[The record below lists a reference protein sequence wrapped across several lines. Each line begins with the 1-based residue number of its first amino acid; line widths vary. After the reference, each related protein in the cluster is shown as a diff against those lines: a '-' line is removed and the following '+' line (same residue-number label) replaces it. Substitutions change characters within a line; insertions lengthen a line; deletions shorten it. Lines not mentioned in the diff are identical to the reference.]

1 MTVSDILQLSA
12 AGFSKAEILAMSNAD
27 TGKHEQKEEGGK
39 PEEKKEAVALSADFA
54 KALDEI
60 NKRLDALTQ
69 TKEEPK
75 KEEPKKEEPK
85 KDNTDVLA
93 LLQSMNV
100 AGQRYDLPPQ
110 YDPEKALAGALDLVM
125 NGEKKGVVNNG

>member
-27 TGKHEQKEEGGK
+27 TGKHEQKEDGAK
-39 PEEKKEAVALSADFA
+39 PEEKKETIALSADFA

-69 TKEEPK
+69 TKAEP
-75 KEEPKKEEPK
+75 EKKEEPK

-110 YDPEKALAGALDLVM
+110 YDPEKALAGALDAVM

>member
-1 MTVSDILQLSA
+1 MTVNEVLQLSA

-27 TGKHEQKEEGGK
+27 SGSSEQKREDAT
-39 PEEKKEAVALSADFA
+39 PEEKKDVATTDFA
-54 KALDEI
+54 KAFEELS
-60 NKRLDALTQ
+60 NRLEALMQ
-69 TKEEPK
+69 

-93 LLQSMNV
+93 LLQSMNM

-110 YDPEKALAGALDLVM
+110 YNPEDALAGALDAVM
-125 NGEKKGVVNNG
+125 NGAKKGDSK

>member
-39 PEEKKEAVALSADFA
+39 LEEKKDRHEDFA
-54 KALDEI
+54 AALAEI

-69 TKEEPK
+69 A

>member
-12 AGFSKAEILAMSNAD
+12 AGFSKAEILAMNSAD
-27 TGKHEQKEEGGK
+27 TGKHEQKEEEGK
-39 PEEKKEAVALSADFA
+39 PEEKKDTVALSADFA

-75 KEEPKKEEPK
+75 KEEPKK
-85 KDNTDVLA
+85 DSTDVLA

-110 YDPEKALAGALDLVM
+110 YDPEKALAGALDAVM
-125 NGEKKGVVNNG
+125 NGAKKGDNN

>member
-27 TGKHEQKEEGGK
+27 TGKHEQKDDGAK
-39 PEEKKEAVALSADFA
+39 PEEKKETVAVSADFA

-69 TKEEPK
+69 TKAEP
-75 KEEPKKEEPK
+75 E
-85 KDNTDVLA
+85 KDNTDMLA

-110 YDPEKALAGALDLVM
+110 YTPEDALAGALDAVM
-125 NGEKKGVVNNG
+125 NGAKKGDVNNGK

>member
-27 TGKHEQKEEGGK
+27 TGKHEQKEDGAK
-39 PEEKKEAVALSADFA
+39 PEEKKEAVALSDDFA

-69 TKEEPK
+69 T

>member
-1 MTVSDILQLSA
+1 MTVSDSLQLSA

-27 TGKHEQKEEGGK
+27 TGKHEQKEEGEK
-39 PEEKKEAVALSADFA
+39 PEEKRDRHEDFA
-54 KALDEI
+54 AALAEI

-69 TKEEPK
+69 AKEEPK

-110 YDPEKALAGALDLVM
+110 YDPEKALAGALDAVM
-125 NGEKKGVVNNG
+125 NGAKKGDNN

>member
-27 TGKHEQKEEGGK
+27 TGKHEQKEKGGN
-39 PEEKKEAVALSADFA
+39 PEEKKDRHEDFA
-54 KALDEI
+54 AALAEI

-69 TKEEPK
+69 A

>member
-39 PEEKKEAVALSADFA
+39 PEEKKETVALSADFA

-69 TKEEPK
+69 A

-85 KDNTDVLA
+85 KDSTDVLA

-110 YDPEKALAGALDLVM
+110 YDPEKALAGALDVVM

>member
-27 TGKHEQKEEGGK
+27 TGKHEQKEEGAK
-39 PEEKKEAVALSADFA
+39 PEEKKEAVVLSDDFA

-69 TKEEPK
+69 A

-85 KDNTDVLA
+85 KDSTDVLA

>member
-27 TGKHEQKEEGGK
+27 TGKHEQKDDGAK
-39 PEEKKEAVALSADFA
+39 PEEKKETVAVSADFA

-69 TKEEPK
+69 TKA
-75 KEEPKKEEPK
+75 EPK
-85 KDNTDVLA
+85 KDNTDILA
-93 LLQSMNV
+93 LLQSVNV

-110 YDPEKALAGALDLVM
+110 YTPEDALAGALDAVM
-125 NGEKKGVVNNG
+125 NGAKKGDVNNGK

>member
-39 PEEKKEAVALSADFA
+39 PEEKKETVALSADFA

-69 TKEEPK
+69 AKEEPK
-75 KEEPKKEEPK
+75 KEEPKKE
-85 KDNTDVLA
+85 NTDVLA

-110 YDPEKALAGALDLVM
+110 YDPEKALAGALDVVM

>member
-1 MTVSDILQLSA
+1 MTVNEVLQLSA

-27 TGKHEQKEEGGK
+27 SGTTEQKREGAT
-39 PEEKKEAVALSADFA
+39 PEEKKDVATTDFA
-54 KALDEI
+54 KAFEELS
-60 NKRLDALTQ
+60 NRLEALMQ
-69 TKEEPK
+69 

-93 LLQSMNV
+93 LLQSMNM

-110 YDPEKALAGALDLVM
+110 YNPEDALAGALDAVM
-125 NGEKKGVVNNG
+125 NGAKKGDSK

>member
-39 PEEKKEAVALSADFA
+39 PEEKKETVALPTDFA

-69 TKEEPK
+69 A

>member
-39 PEEKKEAVALSADFA
+39 PEEKKDRHEDFA
-54 KALDEI
+54 AALAEI

-69 TKEEPK
+69 A

-100 AGQRYDLPPQ
+100 AVQRYDLPPQ

>member
-27 TGKHEQKEEGGK
+27 AGKQKDEGAK
-39 PEEKKEAVALSADFA
+39 PEEKKDAVAVPADFA

-69 TKEEPK
+69 TKEEPEK
-75 KEEPKKEEPK
+75 KEEPNR
-85 KDNTDVLA
+85 DNTDVLA

-110 YDPEKALAGALDLVM
+110 YNPEDALAGALDAVM
-125 NGEKKGVVNNG
+125 NGAKKGDVK

>member
-1 MTVSDILQLSA
+1 MTVNEVLQLSA

-27 TGKHEQKEEGGK
+27 RGKHEQKDEGSK
-39 PEEKKEAVALSADFA
+39 PEEKKETVSADFA

-60 NKRLDALTQ
+60 NKRLDALVQ
-69 TKEEPK
+69 TKAEP
-75 KEEPKKEEPK
+75 EKKEEPK

-93 LLQSMNV
+93 LLQSMNM

-110 YDPEKALAGALDLVM
+110 YNPEDALAGALDAVM
-125 NGEKKGVVNNG
+125 NGEKKGDSK

>member
-27 TGKHEQKEEGGK
+27 TGKHEQKEDVGK
-39 PEEKKEAVALSADFA
+39 PEEKKETGGLSADFA

-69 TKEEPK
+69 T

>member
-1 MTVSDILQLSA
+1 MTVNEVLQLSA

-27 TGKHEQKEEGGK
+27 TGKHEQKDEGAK
-39 PEEKKEAVALSADFA
+39 PEEKKNRHEDFA
-54 KALDEI
+54 TALAEI
-60 NKRLDALTQ
+60 NRRLDALTQ
-69 TKEEPK
+69 K

-93 LLQSMNV
+93 LLQSMNM

-110 YDPEKALAGALDLVM
+110 YNPEEALAGALDAVM
-125 NGEKKGVVNNG
+125 NGAKKGDVK

>member
-39 PEEKKEAVALSADFA
+39 HEEKKETVELSADFA

-69 TKEEPK
+69 T
-75 KEEPKKEEPK
+75 KEEPK

-110 YDPEKALAGALDLVM
+110 YDPEKALGVALDAVM
-125 NGEKKGVVNNG
+125 NGAKKGDNN

>member
-27 TGKHEQKEEGGK
+27 TGKHEQKEDGAK
-39 PEEKKEAVALSADFA
+39 PEEKKETVALSADFA

-60 NKRLDALTQ
+60 NKRLDALTK
-69 TKEEPK
+69 TKEEP
-75 KEEPKKEEPK
+75 EKKEEPK

-110 YDPEKALAGALDLVM
+110 YDPEKALAGALDAVM
-125 NGEKKGVVNNG
+125 NGAKKGDNN

>member
-1 MTVSDILQLSA
+1 MPVSDILQLSA

-39 PEEKKEAVALSADFA
+39 PEEKRDSHEDFA
-54 KALDEI
+54 AALAEI

-69 TKEEPK
+69 T

-110 YDPEKALAGALDLVM
+110 YDPEKALAGALDAVM
-125 NGEKKGVVNNG
+125 NGAKKGDVNNGK

>member
-27 TGKHEQKEEGGK
+27 TGKHEQKDEGAK
-39 PEEKKEAVALSADFA
+39 PEEKKNRHEDFA
-54 KALDEI
+54 TALAEI
-60 NKRLDALTQ
+60 NRRLDALTQ
-69 TKEEPK
+69 K

-85 KDNTDVLA
+85 KDSTDVLA
-93 LLQSMNV
+93 LLQSMNM

-110 YDPEKALAGALDLVM
+110 YNPEDALAGALDAVM
-125 NGEKKGVVNNG
+125 NGAKKGDSK

>member
-27 TGKHEQKEEGGK
+27 TGKHEQKEEGSK
-39 PEEKKEAVALSADFA
+39 PEEKKETVAISADFA

-69 TKEEPK
+69 A

-85 KDNTDVLA
+85 KDSTDVLA

>member
-39 PEEKKEAVALSADFA
+39 PEEKKETVALSADFA

-69 TKEEPK
+69 AKAEP
-75 KEEPKKEEPK
+75 EKKEEPK

-110 YDPEKALAGALDLVM
+110 YDPEKALAGALDVVM

>member
-39 PEEKKEAVALSADFA
+39 PEEKKETVALSADFA

-60 NKRLDALTQ
+60 NKRLDDLTQ
-69 TKEEPK
+69 AKEEL
-75 KEEPKKEEPK
+75 KKEEPK

-100 AGQRYDLPPQ
+100 AGHRYDLPPQ
-110 YDPEKALAGALDLVM
+110 YDPEKALAGALALVT
-125 NGEKKGVVNNG
+125 NGETQGVVNNG

>member
-27 TGKHEQKEEGGK
+27 TGKHEQKEDGAK
-39 PEEKKEAVALSADFA
+39 PEEKKETVALSADFA

-60 NKRLDALTQ
+60 NKRLDALTK
-69 TKEEPK
+69 TKEEPEK
-75 KEEPKKEEPK
+75 KEEPKKE
-85 KDNTDVLA
+85 NTDVLA

-110 YDPEKALAGALDLVM
+110 YDPEKALAGALDAVM
-125 NGEKKGVVNNG
+125 NGAKKGE

>member
-12 AGFSKAEILAMSNAD
+12 AGFSKADILAMSNAD
-27 TGKHEQKEEGGK
+27 TGKHEQKEDGDK
-39 PEEKKEAVALSADFA
+39 PEEKKDRHEDFA
-54 KALDEI
+54 AALAEI
-60 NKRLDALTQ
+60 NKRLDALAQ

-75 KEEPKKEEPK
+75 KEEPKKE
-85 KDNTDVLA
+85 NTDVLA

-110 YDPEKALAGALDLVM
+110 YDPEKALAGALDAVM
-125 NGEKKGVVNNG
+125 NGAKKGE

>member
-27 TGKHEQKEEGGK
+27 TGKHEQKEEEGK
-39 PEEKKEAVALSADFA
+39 AEEKKDRHEDFA
-54 KALDEI
+54 AALAEI

-69 TKEEPK
+69 AKAEP
-75 KEEPKKEEPK
+75 EKKEEPK

>member
-27 TGKHEQKEEGGK
+27 TGKHEQKDDGAK
-39 PEEKKEAVALSADFA
+39 PEEKKETVAVSADFA

-60 NKRLDALTQ
+60 NKRIDALTQ
-69 TKEEPK
+69 TKAEP
-75 KEEPKKEEPK
+75 EKKEEPK
-85 KDNTDVLA
+85 KDNTDILA

-110 YDPEKALAGALDLVM
+110 YTPEDALAGALDAVM
-125 NGEKKGVVNNG
+125 NGAKKGDVNNGK

>member
-1 MTVSDILQLSA
+1 MTVSEILQLTA

-39 PEEKKEAVALSADFA
+39 PEEKKEAVSADFA

-60 NKRLDALTQ
+60 NKRLDALTK
-69 TKEEPK
+69 TKEEP
-75 KEEPKKEEPK
+75 EKKEEPK

-110 YDPEKALAGALDLVM
+110 YDPEKALAGALDAVM
-125 NGEKKGVVNNG
+125 NGAKKGE

>member
-39 PEEKKEAVALSADFA
+39 PEEKKETGALSADFA

-69 TKEEPK
+69 A

-110 YDPEKALAGALDLVM
+110 YDPEKALAGALDVVM

>member
-27 TGKHEQKEEGGK
+27 TGKHEVTK
-39 PEEKKEAVALSADFA
+39 PEEKKDRHEDFA
-54 KALDEI
+54 AALAEI

-69 TKEEPK
+69 AKEEPK
-75 KEEPKKEEPK
+75 KEESK

-110 YDPEKALAGALDLVM
+110 YDPEKSLAGALDLVM